1 MRKFYFTVF
10 CVIILNWAHAQSK
23 MPMAAT
29 VQVEV
34 LAKFYPNPAT
44 TQVTFE
50 FSKLAD
56 KDLQFQVFNFIGKK
70 MADLP
75 VTTKL
80 ILPVN
85 EYYRGIYI
93 FQIRDKNGKVV
104 QSGKFQVAR

>member
-1 MRKFYFTVF
+1 MRKFYLTVL
-10 CVIILNWAHAQSK
+10 CLIVLNWVSAQSK
-23 MPMAAT
+23 GSMAAT

-50 FSKLAD
+50 FSKLTE
-56 KDLQFQVFNFIGKK
+56 KNLQFQVFNFIGKK

-75 VTTKL
+75 VAEKL
-80 ILPVN
+80 VLPVN